1 MATSGQRRDP
11 ARLFLR
17 RLGLLVL
24 TGLVFVAASGVWNV
38 YQKERESAALRAQV
52 ESEYAELRERE
63 THDFLQTAAWKKL
76 CVSSMRSPKRE
87 KDSLL
92 SSSRLRPNPST
103 RHHPYGSGLRTYSIG
118 GSSSDA
124 RFYYIFISSTT
135 TYLRD
140 PSGLCPP

>member
-1 MATSGQRRDP
+1 MATSKQRRDP

-63 THDFLQTAAWKKL
+63 TQLKKDIARLSTDRGMEEALRKQYALAEEGEGLIIIVEPPAAEP
-76 CVSSMRSPKRE
+76 VHATSSVRE
-87 KDSLL
+87 WFE
-92 SSSRLRPNPST
+92 NV
-103 RHHPYGSGLRTYSIG
+103 
-118 GSSSDA
+118 
-124 RFYYIFISSTT
+124 FNWWW
-135 TYLRD
+135 
-140 PSGLCPP
+140 